1 MKKALMIFLTVSFL
15 FGCSN
20 KNKDTSLT
28 EVHYQNVVDGF
39 LPLVEGVFTL
49 ENDVFGPT
57 IDLKG
62 TSHSIANFFE
72 VKELEMLATDS
83 LLIVK
88 NKNGDNIFMIYSL
101 PDFHFL
107 QSFGRIGKGPN
118 EFQFPHL
125 IKSNNPKAICYIEEW
140 RKSKLLVL
148 EHSLKLKQLPFYM
161 PYLNIDRQICS
172 LNDSNYF
179 VVSTEAGQKSISEL
193 RFLQDTMMCNFYYNL
208 SFSKSLNNWTSYL
221 GDFALNHDKKRMVYA
236 YKYFKRIVFVDIES
250 KKSRVIQFDD
260 QNAESDII
268 NNPLGPENTTF
279 YWGISS
285 NKNYVYFLYS
295 GRTPIEVSEE
305 LKSGPGYIYVEQF
318 DWNGNP
324 IKKYR
329 LDHWGYFCV
338 SNDERTI
345 YLASIT
351 EEQPFYSYTI
361 PELASQP

>member
-1 MKKALMIFLTVSFL
+1 MNKTLTVVLSVIFLI
-15 FGCSN
+15 GCSN
-20 KNKDTSLT
+20 KNKDTSIT
-28 EVHYQNVVDGF
+28 DSHFQNVINES
-39 LPLVEGVFTL
+39 LPLVEGAFTL
-49 ENDVFGPT
+49 ENDVFGQT

-62 TSHSIANFFE
+62 TSHPIANFFE

-88 NKNGDNIFMIYSL
+88 NKNGDNIFMLYSL

-118 EFQFPHL
+118 EFQFPNL
-125 IKSNNPKAICYIEEW
+125 IKSNSSKAICYIQEW

-148 EHSLKLKQLPFYM
+148 EHSLKLRQLPVRM
-161 PYLNIDRQICS
+161 PLSNMDRQICS
-172 LNDSNYF
+172 INDSNYF
-179 VVSTEAGQKSISEL
+179 VVAIEEGKKSISEL
-193 RFLQDTMMCNFYYNL
+193 KFLQDTLISNFCYNL
-208 SFSKSLNNWTSYL
+208 SFSKNLNNWTSYI
-221 GDFALNHDKKRMVYA
+221 GDFALNYDKKRLIYA
-236 YKYFKRIVFVDIES
+236 YKYFKRILFIDIVN
-250 KKSRVIQFDD
+250 KKGRVIQFDD
-260 QNAESDII
+260 QNVETDLIK
-268 NNPLGPENTTF
+268 NPLGPGNITY

-295 GRTPIEVSEE
+295 GRTPIEVTKE

-324 IKKYR
+324 IRKYR

-338 SNDERTI
+338 SNDEKTI
-345 YLASIT
+345 YLASVAD
-351 EEQPFYSYTI
+351 EQPFYSYII